1 MQQIPRLSIFN
12 YEIKTIS
19 YTSNENFFAFTIY
32 SDRVSVSVLT
42 ITGTECKLVELG
54 RVASQ
59 TGGQVGIH
67 VQLCVTAVTLGS

>member
-59 TGGQVGIH
+59 TGGQVGIQ
-67 VQLCVTAVTLGS
+67 VQLCLTAVTLGS